1 MALSR
6 RQQRVWVVAPRLY
19 IGTWSATRPLKEVLS
34 DAREDALDLA
44 ESKLMEAIRNGN
56 LTAIIF
62 FLKTRG
68 KSRGY
73 SERGDL
79 VRATGDRTGPGY
91 I

>member
-1 MALSR
+1 MER
-6 RQQRVWVVAPRLY
+6 YP
-19 IGTWSATRPLKEVLS
+19 PLKEVLS

-79 VRATGDRTGPGY
+79 VRATGDEPVQVTFKINEGPNDVRET
-91 I
+91 